1 VHRIVWILD
10 YMGNT
15 MSISEYELFG
25 VSHHANET
33 NTYRAVNKG
42 ISTMAEKNK
51 TTTTT
56 QEKKFAGVA
65 KETEVKAATFCVLA
79 FVLGLCC
86 ALMLGCKTSAKV
98 EGGAEIIEL
107 KPLKMQELTY
117 PVHDYS
123 KICADCGFSEWT
135 DSWCEAHI
143 GETAFCSASK

>member
-1 VHRIVWILD
+1 MVSVWMLY
-10 YMGNT
+10 YMDDKMT
-15 MSISEYELFG
+15 ISEYELFG
-25 VSHHANET
+25 VSSHANEK
-33 NTYRAVNKG
+33 NTRGTVGEGIPTVGKQEEKKSRKERFVYMVNK
-42 ISTMAEKNK
+42 
-51 TTTTT
+51 
-56 QEKKFAGVA
+56 
-65 KETEVKAATFCVLA
+65 TEIKAATFCVLA

-86 ALMLGCKTSAKV
+86 AIMLGCKTSAKV